1 MISEKLSKIINQKKT
16 LLGVGPMS
24 LNCVDASIQLANEY
38 KIPLM
43 LIASR
48 RQVDS
53 KKLGGGYVNNWTT
66 KSFSKYVKKK
76 DKKKNIILCRDHGGP
91 WQNNMELSKKL
102 NLKEAMKSSKKSYS
116 EDIDNDFKIIHIDA
130 SVSAYEKKVSSQ
142 NILDRTF
149 ELYEYCYAYAKRKKK
164 EIIFEVGTEEQSGST
179 NTFEEI
185 EFFLNEITKFCK
197 KNKLPN
203 IFFIVLQSGTK
214 VVELRNIG
222 SFDSTVR
229 VENQLPVEIQIIKLI
244 EICKKYNV
252 NFKEHNADYL
262 SEDSLKWHPFLGI
275 QAVNVAPEFGTTE
288 TRTILNL
295 MKKNRFFN
303 LYDDFSDLCIKSK
316 KWEKWLVKDSTVSE
330 LEKVII
336 SGHYLFSSEKGKIII
351 NELRN
356 KLKNKNIKLDQII
369 ISEIKKNIRK
379 YLTHFR
385 LIK

>member
-1 MISEKLSKIINQKKT
+1 MIAKNLTSLINQKKT

-24 LNCVDASIQLANEY
+24 KNCVDASIQLASEY

-48 RQVDS
+48 RQIDS
-53 KKLGGGYVNNWTT
+53 KQMGGGYVNNWTT
-66 KSFSKYVKKK
+66 ENFSNYVKKN

-91 WQNNMELSKKL
+91 WQNNIEIEKNLDLKNAMLS
-102 NLKEAMKSSKKSYS
+102 AKKSYS
-116 EDIDNDFKIIHIDA
+116 DDIDNNFKIIHIDA
-130 SVSAYEKKVSSQ
+130 SVSKDGKKVSPK

-149 ELYEYCYAYAKRKKK
+149 ELYEYCYSYARKKKK

-185 EFFLNEITKFCK
+185 EFFLNEITKFCT
-197 KNKLPN
+197 KNKLPKT
-203 IFFIVLQSGTK
+203 FFIVLQSGTK

-262 SEDSLKWHPFLGI
+262 SEESLKWHPFLGI

-288 TRTILNL
+288 TKTILDL
-295 MKKNRFFN
+295 MINNRYFD
-303 LYDDFSDLCIKSK
+303 LYEQFSEICIKSK
-316 KWEKWLVKDSTVSE
+316 KWEKWLIKNSKATDT
-330 LEKVII
+330 EKVII
-336 SGHYLFSSEKGKIII
+336 SGHYLFSDFKGKEIIKQLNIRLKKKNINLNKIII
-351 NELRN
+351 S
-356 KLKNKNIKLDQII
+356 KIKQNIK
-369 ISEIKKNIRK
+369 K
-379 YLTHFR
+379 YLINFR
-385 LIK
+385 LI